1 MAILQISRIQHRRG
15 LQQDLPQLASAE
27 LGWSIDSRK
36 LFIGNGTVDEG
47 APEQGVTE
55 ILTEYSILDF
65 TVGFAANVTA
75 LETNVTDI
83 DSRVSALEAG
93 SVLANPIAITGPGT
107 GTITTFTSNNAF
119 ISYTLT
125 QGIKQR
131 SGTIKASRYD
141 STSSVSYDDEYTETA
156 TTDINLSVT
165 ANASHMSLN
174 YSTISSTSFLYQIN
188 YLH

>member
-27 LGWSIDSRK
+27 LGWSIDTRK
-36 LFIGNGTVDEG
+36 LYIGNGTVDEG

-65 TVGFAANVTA
+65 TVGFAANIVA
-75 LETNVTDI
+75 LETAVTDI
-83 DSRVSALEAG
+83 DSRVTSLESG
-93 SVLANPIAITGPGT
+93 SVLAHPVSITGPGS
-107 GTITTFTSNNAF
+107 GIITVFTSNNAF

-125 QGIKQR
+125 QGVKQR

-141 STSSVSYDDEYTETA
+141 STSSVSYDDEYTETD
-156 TTDINLSVT
+156 TTDISLSVS
-165 ANASHMSLN
+165 ANTTHMSLN
-174 YSTISSTSFLYQIN
+174 YSTISSTSFLYQTN